1 MTSLPNMIVESQ
13 AQSEAPRDTERDFVR
28 FALDSAAIV
37 AITDTRGTITFVN
50 KKFCEISGYSEAEL
64 LGSNHRMLKSGF
76 HDAGF
81 FRQMYRTVAHGKV
94 WHGEICNRRK
104 DGSIYW
110 VDTTIVPHM
119 AASGKADSYTSI
131 RFDITPLKNAK
142 EDLRESQAH
151 LEKIVNIDPL
161 TSLPNRR
168 RFHSYIEELVSRCER
183 EGTGFHLGV
192 LDLDSFKDVNDSLGH
207 DAGDQLLQIV
217 ARRLEAF
224 TGRHER
230 FFIARLGGDEFGL
243 ILSGMEDAQ
252 AQEMFE
258 AVLESL
264 REPVRLN
271 TTLRRC
277 SASLGLAAFPHD
289 ARDPETLFKLADI
302 ALYHAKALGRDRSE
316 IYQAALKEQID
327 RRAAILSQ
335 IESALQQRQFRLH
348 YQPVVPDLPGTS
360 LSFEALMRWHHPR
373 LGVLSPAYFMPGF
386 EDPAMRAAFGMFTL
400 DRVFEDMQTMRA
412 QDVPFRKVAINMTG
426 ADLRSD
432 AFIDRFHQR
441 MEETGIG
448 PAHFCMEVTEG
459 MFLGQ
464 DQTRVYQGL
473 ERFHAAGVEIALDD
487 FGTGFASLT
496 HLRRLPFDRLKI
508 DRSFIANMV
517 ESKEDQAIVHGI
529 IDIAHSL
536 GKVVTAEGVETA
548 EQVALLRAMGCDD
561 FQGWYF
567 SKALDVA
574 ALADAIPRLV
584 AFSGGESR
592 QALRRCAS

>member
-1 MTSLPNMIVESQ
+1 MTSLLNMTLDGQPET
-13 AQSEAPRDTERDFVR
+13 EAARDTERDFVR

-50 KKFCEISGYSEAEL
+50 SKFCEISGYSEAEL

-76 HDAGF
+76 HDTGF
-81 FRQMYRTVAHGKV
+81 FREMYRTIAHGRV
-94 WHGEICNRRK
+94 WHGEIGNRRK

-119 AASGKADSYTSI
+119 AASGKVDSYTSI
-131 RFDITPLKNAK
+131 RFDITPLKNAE
-142 EDLRESQAH
+142 EDLRTSQAH

-161 TSLPNRR
+161 TGLPNRR
-168 RFHSYIEELVSRCER
+168 RFQSYIEEIVARCAH
-183 EGTGFHLGV
+183 GGADGGFHLGV

-207 DAGDQLLQIV
+207 DAGDRLLQIV
-217 ARRLEAF
+217 VRRLEAF
-224 TGRHER
+224 TERNER

-243 ILSGMEDAQ
+243 ILSGMGEVQAQ
-252 AQEMFE
+252 ALFE

-271 TTLRRC
+271 AALRRC
-277 SASLGLAAFPHD
+277 SASLGLAVFPRD

-316 IYQAALKEQID
+316 VYHAALKEQID
-327 RRAAILSQ
+327 RRAAILHQ
-335 IESALQQRQFRLH
+335 IEGALQQREFRLH
-348 YQPVVPDLPGTS
+348 YQPVVSDTPGAS
-360 LSFEALMRWHHPR
+360 LSFEALMRWYHPR

-386 EDPAMRAAFGMFTL
+386 EDPAMRAAFGMFAL
-400 DRVFEDMQTMRA
+400 DRVFEDMQTMRT
-412 QDVPFRKVAINMTG
+412 QGVPFRKVAINMTG

-432 AFIDRFHQR
+432 AFMDRFHQR

-448 PAHFCMEVTEG
+448 PGHFCMEVTEG

-464 DQTRVYQGL
+464 DQKRVHQGL

-548 EQVALLRAMGCDD
+548 DQVALLRTMGCDD

-567 SKALDVA
+567 SKAVDVA
-574 ALADAIPRLV
+574 DLRDVTGRL
-584 AFSGGESR
+584 GGVESR
-592 QALRRCAS
+592 RTLCRVS